1 MNVFYSRL
9 GKYIFALFNDT
20 KNKHHFWVCRST
32 PLWLNVGKN
41 QYHHHKV
48 WIFKIFPKRNLSS
61 KCVFLK
67 VKNCKKKF
75 QTFQRKFW
83 KALLI
88 YNAIGGWVLSRGYVS
103 RAWVVCI
110 TFFYWMKIDSG
121 RRRRGRQRER
131 MWAPAESDCLQRL
144 QRQIQSKQKGQ
155 HTNIHNKDTFV
166 NPTTNLI
173 RELIY
178 LCRENRTISIFI
190 K

>member
-1 MNVFYSRL
+1 MCF
-9 GKYIFALFNDT
+9 
-20 KNKHHFWVCRST
+20 
-32 PLWLNVGKN
+32 
-41 QYHHHKV
+41 
-48 WIFKIFPKRNLSS
+48 FKS
-61 KCVFLK
+61 KKLQ
-67 VKNCKKKF
+67 KKF

-88 YNAIGGWVLSRGYVS
+88 CNAIGECFQEDMYLGLGLYVS
-103 RAWVVCI
+103 HFSIEWKLILEGGGEVG
-110 TFFYWMKIDSG
+110 SE
-121 RRRRGRQRER
+121 RGEHTMDVQNSI

-173 RELIY
+173 RGLIY
-178 LCRENRTISIFI
+178 LCRENSTISIFI

>member
-32 PLWLNVGKN
+32 PLLWLNVGKN

-88 YNAIGGWVLSRGYVS
+88 CNAIGECFQEDMYLGLGLYVS
-103 RAWVVCI
+103 HFSIEWKLILEGGGEVG
-110 TFFYWMKIDSG
+110 SE
-121 RRRRGRQRER
+121 RGE
-131 MWAPAESDCLQRL
+131 
-144 QRQIQSKQKGQ
+144 
-155 HTNIHNKDTFV
+155 HHNGCAKLDYV
-166 NPTTNLI
+166 GPCWIWLLAKTTKADPI
-173 RELIY
+173 KAK
-178 LCRENRTISIFI
+178 RTTY
-190 K
+190 

>member
-88 YNAIGGWVLSRGYVS
+88 CNAIGECFQEDMYLGLGLYVS
-103 RAWVVCI
+103 HFSIEWKLILEGGGEVG
-110 TFFYWMKIDSG
+110 SE
-121 RRRRGRQRER
+121 RGE
-131 MWAPAESDCLQRL
+131 
-144 QRQIQSKQKGQ
+144 
-155 HTNIHNKDTFV
+155 HHNGCAKLDYV
-166 NPTTNLI
+166 GPCWIWLLAKTTKADPI
-173 RELIY
+173 KAK
-178 LCRENRTISIFI
+178 RTTY
-190 K
+190 